1 MVKVIII
8 CVIDYIIRRDIVI
21 VAAGIAGLTASFG
34 LHRLGIRSLVLESS
48 DTLRIARFAL
58 SKWENAWKALDAV
71 GVGHILRQEHAQL
84 MGCFWLNETKLVKLE
99 FRVVT
104 TSLIT
109 GQQTSAMR
117 FKESGNQQTDRE
129 IRCVKRNLLLE
140 VLANEL
146 PSGTIRYLSKVVAIE
161 ESGFYKIL
169 HLADGTAIKTKRLGF
184 KNISFTGRYAIRG
197 CAEFK
202 NDHGFEP
209 SFMQFFGKDKEL
221 EENPAKLKQY
231 VLNKLENM
239 PRDVRY
245 YIEKIELDA
254 FLSSPLRHRHPWE
267 LMFGNISKDNVC
279 VGGDAFHPMT
289 GDLGQGGCCAF
300 EDGDQFKR
308 IEGSLKK
315 YAKERRWRSIDVIVT
330 SYMAGSIREAESIFV
345 TFLRDNILAAFLTSQ
360 LFKKSSY
367 DCGKLNNS
375 NS

>member
-84 MGCFWLNETKLVKLE
+84 MG
-99 FRVVT
+99 
-104 TSLIT
+104 
-109 GQQTSAMR
+109 QQTSAMR

-169 HLADGTAIKTKRLGF
+169 HLADGTAIKTKVNNMCDM
-184 KNISFTGRYAIRG
+184 KNT
-197 CAEFK
+197 
-202 NDHGFEP
+202 
-209 SFMQFFGKDKEL
+209 
-221 EENPAKLKQY
+221 
-231 VLNKLENM
+231 
-239 PRDVRY
+239 
-245 YIEKIELDA
+245 
-254 FLSSPLRHRHPWE
+254 LR
-267 LMFGNISKDNVC
+267 S
-279 VGGDAFHPMT
+279 
-289 GDLGQGGCCAF
+289 
-300 EDGDQFKR
+300 
-308 IEGSLKK
+308 
-315 YAKERRWRSIDVIVT
+315 
-330 SYMAGSIREAESIFV
+330 
-345 TFLRDNILAAFLTSQ
+345 
-360 LFKKSSY
+360 
-367 DCGKLNNS
+367 
-375 NS
+375 